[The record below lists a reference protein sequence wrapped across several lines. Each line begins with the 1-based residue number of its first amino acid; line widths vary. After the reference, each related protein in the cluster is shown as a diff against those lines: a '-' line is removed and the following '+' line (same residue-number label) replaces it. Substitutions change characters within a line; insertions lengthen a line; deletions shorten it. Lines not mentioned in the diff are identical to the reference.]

1 MILRYIIQWRAC
13 FWCIFFGAPCF
24 FGALFLTPFCL
35 SAGKKERN
43 DTYAERKTAE
53 RRKERKKEASQRR
66 VRGEKAGP

>member
-1 MILRYIIQWRAC
+1 MILGYIIQWRAY
-13 FWCIFFGAPCF
+13 FLVHFFGAPCF
-24 FGALFLTPFCL
+24 FGALFFDARL
-35 SAGKKERN
+35 SQRRKERN

>member
-13 FWCIFFGAPCF
+13 FLVHFLGRPVFLVPF
-24 FGALFLTPFCL
+24 FLTPACL
-35 SAGKKERN
+35 SAGKKDRN

-53 RRKERKKEASQRR
+53 RRKERKKEDSQRR